1 MPDVCIP
8 YKLFQNL
15 IQWYKKVFQTIKY
28 LFCCSTHPQTL
39 RSIEQETMKIAKKTP
54 PPFNTTPKVADG
66 PPGYPRKFFGMLS
79 LASRVQKSNIKT
91 FEFELRFIEHVKVQ
105 KNALFSKKT
114 PPLKFDKFHN
124 YLKWYEKIFE
134 VRERFQKKRAGSLKF
149 FLWEFSKN
157 LSNQKCTKM
166 FGEYAWNK
174 LKRFA

>member
-39 RSIEQETMKIAKKTP
+39 WSTEQETMKIAKKT

-124 YLKWYEKIFE
+124 YLKWKGILLREEFIYEIFPFRKRSCQN
-134 VRERFQKKRAGSLKF
+134 REHVFVLVCMRTFVF
-149 FLWEFSKN
+149 F
-157 LSNQKCTKM
+157 SNKEAFC
-166 FGEYAWNK
+166 
-174 LKRFA
+174 L